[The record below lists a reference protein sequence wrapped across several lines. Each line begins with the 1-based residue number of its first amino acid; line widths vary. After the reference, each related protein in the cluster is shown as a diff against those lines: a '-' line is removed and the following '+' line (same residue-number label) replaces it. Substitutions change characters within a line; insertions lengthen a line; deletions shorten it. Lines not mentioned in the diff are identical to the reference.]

1 MNGAFIWYKNFSS
14 KLFIF
19 VKVHAFDG
27 QTDGRMDR
35 LRPQSYRHA
44 KNVLI
49 GCDIITRMQQE
60 HFTQL
65 Q

>member
-27 QTDGRMDR
+27 QTDGRTDYDR
-35 LRPQSYRHA
+35 RVTGMLKMY
-44 KNVLI
+44 
-49 GCDIITRMQQE
+49 
-60 HFTQL
+60 
-65 Q
+65 